1 MYKIIKHMK
10 EAMRPMK
17 MPADESAWK
26 VARAIDKRRVQTWS
40 KELVLVKQRCV
51 AIRLGGARVGGV
63 GGVVALE
70 FHANRLRIS
79 VLGLVDDGVRFGEL
93 SR

>member
-1 MYKIIKHMK
+1 M
-10 EAMRPMK
+10 
-17 MPADESAWK
+17 SQSGK

-40 KELVLVKQRCV
+40 KELVLVKQRWF
-51 AIRLGGARVGGV
+51 AISLGGARVGGV
-63 GGVVALE
+63 GGVVALK

-79 VLGLVDDGVRFGEL
+79 VLRLVDDGVDLREF